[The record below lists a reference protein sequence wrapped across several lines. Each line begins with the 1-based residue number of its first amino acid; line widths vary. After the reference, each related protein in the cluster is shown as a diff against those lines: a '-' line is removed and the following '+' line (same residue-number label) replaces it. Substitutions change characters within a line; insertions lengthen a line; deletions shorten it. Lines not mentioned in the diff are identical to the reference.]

1 MEIHHATEKKQR
13 TAKLAIQPLNN
24 ALCFASRW
32 ALADSFELRNRK
44 LQLPAK
50 PYPTIKKLDL

>member
-32 ALADSFELRNRK
+32 VVADSLELRNR
-44 LQLPAK
+44 QLLIAA
-50 PYPTIKKLDL
+50 